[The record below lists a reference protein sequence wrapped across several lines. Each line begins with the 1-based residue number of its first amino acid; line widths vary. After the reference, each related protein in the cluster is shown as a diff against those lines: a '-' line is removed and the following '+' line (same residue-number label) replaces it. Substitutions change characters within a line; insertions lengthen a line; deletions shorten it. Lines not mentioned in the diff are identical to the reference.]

1 MRSHTDP
8 LVLTSWGFAF
18 PAYLWAAGG
27 CVVEAMAVALAAFS
41 AVVYHRHREPTGI
54 ILRIDQVL
62 AIAALVITLSRY
74 FVSAF
79 RVDVWFFAVVVL
91 SVQALCVYGVNRRAY
106 ARRDWEVYEALHL
119 LWHLLVIMGQCCL
132 AVVVG
137 HVN

>member
-8 LVLTSWGFAF
+8 LVLTAWGFAF
-18 PAYLWAAGG
+18 PAYLWATSG
-27 CVVEAMAVALAAFS
+27 CVVEAVAVALAALS

-54 ILRIDQVL
+54 ILRIDQIL
-62 AIAALVITLSRY
+62 ATAALAITLSRY
-74 FVSAF
+74 FISAF
-79 RVDVWFFAVVVL
+79 CIDVWFFAVVVL
-91 SVQALCVYGVNRRAY
+91 GVQALCVYGINRRAY

-132 AVVVG
+132 AVAVG